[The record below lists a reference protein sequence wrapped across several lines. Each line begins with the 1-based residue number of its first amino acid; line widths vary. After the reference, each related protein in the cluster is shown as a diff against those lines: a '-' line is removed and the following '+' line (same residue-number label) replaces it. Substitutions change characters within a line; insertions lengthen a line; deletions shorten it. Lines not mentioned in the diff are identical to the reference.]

1 MSPDPGDRLESRVQ
15 VRLSYKLGG
24 YVAAWA
30 IALIATN
37 PTLNYWAWAYLFPLG
52 LAAFVNLRWGN
63 DGGWGVLG
71 LCVGIYIVQAIFYFR
86 AKTFRASALWLV
98 VLVILLICNVA
109 GCRAQ
114 LPR

>member
-1 MSPDPGDRLESRVQ
+1 MASDESPRDKGVGVL
-15 VRLSYKLGG
+15 YKVIA
-24 YVAAWA
+24 YAAVWLL
-30 IALIATN
+30 ALFATN
-37 PTLNYWAWAYLFPLG
+37 PSGSYWALAYLFPLG

-71 LCVGIYIVQAIFYFR
+71 LCFAIYIVQAIFYFR
-86 AKTFRASALWLV
+86 AKTVRSTALWLV
-98 VLVILLICNVA
+98 LLIAVLICNVA